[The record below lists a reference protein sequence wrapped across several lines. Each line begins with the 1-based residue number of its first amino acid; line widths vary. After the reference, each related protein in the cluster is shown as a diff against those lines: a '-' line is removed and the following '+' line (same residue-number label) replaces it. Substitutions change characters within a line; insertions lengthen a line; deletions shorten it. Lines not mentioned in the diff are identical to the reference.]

1 MIGIFL
7 FLLSFFSSI
16 AVVWYQQSFI
26 IIAISVCLAVIFAF
40 RFRHVVKPG
49 QILEAEISHF
59 WRIKKN
65 FIFPVLFFILAALA
79 CVFLILTKS
88 NGILLT
94 PWQTIS
100 HWYLPVFFSLTL
112 ILSVMLCSEYRTK
125 TLLIFIIF
133 FSFIQHLY
141 LPLSH
146 ELPWGGDVWRHIAV
160 EEKLT
165 RGDFYPP
172 VLFGP
177 EVKYR
182 PVSIPFFGNVSIPEV
197 FLIPQKYSYGQLWGV
212 VSLIA
217 KISGLSLATINIW
230 LLPVVW
236 SIAMPILL
244 FRIGSVFFRSYRYG
258 LWLSFAAAMP
268 FPWQALGALTLPVS
282 LGYVTFF
289 YVFALW
295 LDYVHTNKSSLRNL
309 SLVFAGLMIFGYPL
323 HFLLIWFLILATYII
338 RFVQKI
344 KSELAKKSLAAIGF
358 FSSLFVIPVLEL
370 VTKISFVPEY
380 FDLFA
385 NLKRLFGQFSGWYF
399 ARNILPFDT
408 LSGNIFF
415 NHTPLSAFVPSIFLD
430 WRWWVIPVM
439 IFLWGLVIYGLSR
452 VVIYRVSVFELL
464 LAIFALMVFGGYL
477 IGWFVLDGDR
487 LFTRRL
493 DAMVAFV
500 AVIWAIYGIKEL
512 LKKARLDSIS
522 YFLRPLGIVFV
533 TIVFSWFATATY
545 ASGPDMRVVSKDEY
559 NSAIFVWGNMD
570 KKADNNCVLADTW
583 TLLPLEAISAGRI
596 VGGGFPIDYQFAQPE
611 RVVLFSE
618 LIRNPRVSIFEIAKQ
633 KTGASQCAVIYNE
646 SSISKD
652 QSSVLDNFFPKKSVI
667 FGDQKVFFYEK

>member
-1 MIGIFL
+1 LLAQAKSSDIL
-7 FLLSFFSSI
+7 F
-16 AVVWYQQSFI
+16 
-26 IIAISVCLAVIFAF
+26 
-40 RFRHVVKPG
+40 
-49 QILEAEISHF
+49 
-59 WRIKKN
+59 
-65 FIFPVLFFILAALA
+65 
-79 CVFLILTKS
+79 
-88 NGILLT
+88 T

-100 HWYLPVFFSLTL
+100 HWYLPVFFFLTL
-112 ILSVMLCSEYRTK
+112 VLSVMLCLEYRTK

-160 EEKLT
+160 EERLA

-182 PVSIPFFGNVSIPEV
+182 PTSIPFFGNTSIPEV
-197 FLIPQKYSYGQLWGV
+197 FLIPQKYSYGQLWGL
-212 VSLIA
+212 VSLIT
-217 KISGLSLATINIW
+217 KISGLSLVTINIW
-230 LLPVVW
+230 LLPIIW

-244 FRIGSVFFRSYRYG
+244 FRIGSSFFRSYRYG
-258 LWLSFAAAMP
+258 LWLAFAAAMP
-268 FPWQALGALTLPVS
+268 FPWQVLGAITLPVS

-295 LDYVHTNKSSLRNL
+295 LDYIRTNKSSLRNL
-309 SLVFAGLMIFGYPL
+309 SLFFAFLMIFGYPL
-323 HFLLIWFLILATYII
+323 HFLLIWFLILATYVI

-358 FSSLFVIPVLEL
+358 FSSLFVIPILEL
-370 VTKISFVPEY
+370 VAKISFVPEY
-380 FDLFA
+380 FDLFT
-385 NLKRLFGQFSGWYF
+385 NLKRLLGQFSGWYF
-399 ARNILPFDT
+399 AKNFSPFDT

-430 WRWWVIPVM
+430 WRWWMIPLMV
-439 IFLWGLVIYGLSR
+439 FLWGLVIYGFSR
-452 VVIYRVSVFELL
+452 VIFYRVSDSELL
-464 LAIFALMVFGGYL
+464 FAVFAAIVLGGYL
-477 IGWFVLDGDR
+477 IGWFVLEGDR

-493 DAMVAFV
+493 DAMLAFV
-500 AVIWAIYGIKEL
+500 LLIWAIYGIKEL
-512 LKKARLDSIS
+512 LKKVRLDSVS
-522 YFLRPLGIVFV
+522 YFLRPVGIIFV
-533 TIVFSWFATATY
+533 TLIFSWFATATY

-559 NSAIFVWGNMD
+559 NSALYVWNNID
-570 KKADNNCVLADTW
+570 KKADNYCILADTW

-618 LIRNPRVSIFEIAKQ
+618 LIRNPRPSIFEVAKQ
-633 KTGASQCAVIYNE
+633 KTGATQCVVIYNE

-652 QSSVLDNFFPKKSVI
+652 QSSILTNFFPEKPI
-667 FGDQKVFFYEK
+667 TFGNQKVFFYEK